1 MKKKVLVKKKKAV
14 VKKKTA
20 TKKRPAIKKTA
31 PKITKDTIIG
41 ELVFEH
47 PELVGVFMEYGLHCF
62 GCSIAQFD
70 TIEAGAR
77 AHGIHPEHLLK
88 DLNARIAKKKR
99 SGK

>member
-1 MKKKVLVKKKKAV
+1 MKKKTKTIKKPAKKAVKKSVKKPVKKKQ
-14 VKKKTA
+14 
-20 TKKRPAIKKTA
+20 A
-31 PKITKDTIIG
+31 PLITKDTIIG

-77 AHGIHPEHLLK
+77 AHGIHPEYLLK
-88 DLNARIAKKKR
+88 DLNARLKKK
-99 SGK
+99 KK

>member
-1 MKKKVLVKKKKAV
+1 MKKKPTKKETAVKKKIT
-14 VKKKTA
+14 VKKKTV
-20 TKKRPAIKKTA
+20 KKAI

-41 ELVFEH
+41 ELVYEH
-47 PELVGVFMEYGLHCF
+47 PELLGIFLEHGLHCF

-88 DLNARIAKKKR
+88 DLNAHLKKR
-99 SGK
+99 KSV